1 MNRRTFLAWGLSAST
16 LAVLSACNKVFGS
29 PEPSTTHGAGHN
41 MGAMTPMTANTDL
54 LPVTA
59 LPAGLPL
66 AALPLLKNE
75 STEANTFKAYL
86 TAKETSIELVAGKP
100 TRFWTYNDQIPGPQ
114 IAVYEGDTIQIH
126 FKNQLS
132 QPTTIHWHGLPVT
145 PEQDGNPHDPVLPG
159 QTHTYQFTLPIGSAG
174 TYWYHTH
181 AHELAAEQAFRGLAG
196 SLIVRA
202 KDDPLTQRPEQHWF
216 FSDLRLDNNAQIPEN
231 NMMDWMN
238 GREGQFVLINGQRQP
253 QMSIKGNERIRIW
266 NACSARYLNLAI
278 PNCELIVVGTDGGLL
293 EKPAPAV
300 SSLLIAPAERY
311 EIIVRAQ
318 KSGTYPLNNLP
329 YDRQKM
335 MVAYQAETSILA
347 NISIQAN
354 EIALPT
360 QLRSIPDLGAPVA
373 RKRVSFS
380 EKPMSAM
387 MSSMGGNMQGMN
399 HGTMHGSGG
408 ASMNHAQKMM
418 NGMFLVNDQV
428 FDMKRMDLT
437 SQVGAVE
444 EWTIT
449 NNSHMD
455 HPFHLHG
462 TQFILLDRTLNGKT
476 ETAVYKSFKDTVNLR
491 PNEQIRIKTV
501 QHHKGIRMFH
511 CHILEHESLGM
522 MAQLNVI

>member
-1 MNRRTFLAWGLSAST
+1 M
-16 LAVLSACNKVFGS
+16 
-29 PEPSTTHGAGHN
+29 
-41 MGAMTPMTANTDL
+41 
-54 LPVTA
+54 
-59 LPAGLPL
+59 
-66 AALPLLKNE
+66 
-75 STEANTFKAYL
+75 
-86 TAKETSIELVAGKP
+86 
-100 TRFWTYNDQIPGPQ
+100 
-114 IAVYEGDTIQIH
+114 
-126 FKNQLS
+126 
-132 QPTTIHWHGLPVT
+132 
-145 PEQDGNPHDPVLPG
+145 
-159 QTHTYQFTLPIGSAG
+159 
-174 TYWYHTH
+174 
-181 AHELAAEQAFRGLAG
+181 
-196 SLIVRA
+196 
-202 KDDPLTQRPEQHWF
+202 
-216 FSDLRLDNNAQIPEN
+216 
-231 NMMDWMN
+231 
-238 GREGQFVLINGQRQP
+238 
-253 QMSIKGNERIRIW
+253 
-266 NACSARYLNLAI
+266 
-278 PNCELIVVGTDGGLL
+278 GTDGGLL

-522 MAQLNVI
+522 MAQLNVIWHKPRGGGNHCRLTGAFPLK